1 MDEREAYKRQ
11 VGEAAASMVR
21 SGTVVGL
28 GSGSTARY
36 ATEAIG
42 RALATGS
49 LRDVR
54 GVPTSLATERLARAV
69 GLPLVELPATGV
81 DLAIDGAD
89 EISPE
94 LDAIKGLGGALTRE
108 KVVAASARR
117 FVLVA
122 DASKRVRHLGE
133 RTPVPVEVLRFGWQR
148 TRAALTALGVEPALR
163 GAGDEPFVTDNGNVV
178 LDCAVPPGFDPA
190 AFAAAA
196 DGLPGVVGHGLFLG
210 LAHEA
215 LLADVDGVVTLRR
228 PQGSS

>member
-69 GLPLVELPATGV
+69 GVPLAELPATGV

-148 TRAALTALGVEPALR
+148 TRAALAALGVEPALR
-163 GAGDEPFVTDNGNVV
+163 GAGDDPFVTDNGNVV
-178 LDCAVPPGFDPA
+178 LDCAVPPGFVPA